1 MSEWHRPVMTALDA
15 LPAPVTVFIR
25 DDDAGWEND
34 RLLALLDT
42 VDAAGACIDL
52 AAIPL
57 AIGDPLVAELIPR
70 LDAAPQRL
78 ALHQHGCAHVNHE
91 SQGRKCE
98 FGPSDDAESQRHDI
112 RGGWL
117 LLQHLFGARVQPI
130 FTPPWNRCAPHTP
143 AVLAELGF
151 AALSRDRGA
160 PAQSALPEMAIDVDW
175 SRHLRDGGPVAAA
188 RALADT
194 LRARASDGAP
204 LGLMLHHATLDAPAL
219 VQLGE
224 LLARL
229 TRHGALRWQPMAAQL
244 ATPTAA
250 SSIRKPS

>member
-1 MSEWHRPVMTALDA
+1 MSDWHRPVMAALDA
-15 LPAPVTVFIR
+15 LPAPVTAFVR

-57 AIGDPLVAELIPR
+57 AVSDPLVAELCVRI
-70 LDAAPQRL
+70 DAAPRRL
-78 ALHQHGCAHVNHE
+78 AVHQHGCAHANHE
-91 SQGRKCE
+91 AEGRKCE
-98 FGPSDDAESQRHDI
+98 FGPSRSAESQRHDL

-117 LLQHLFGARVQPI
+117 LLQHLFGARAQPL

-160 PAQSALPEMAIDVDW
+160 PAQSALPEIAVDVDW
-175 SRHLRDGGPVAAA
+175 SRLLRSGGAVAAA
-188 RALADT
+188 GALAEA
-194 LRARASDGAP
+194 LRARARARAP
-204 LGLMLHHATLDAPAL
+204 LGLMLHHATMDATSLA
-219 VQLGE
+219 QLGE

-229 TRHGALRWQPMAAQL
+229 TRHGALRWQPMAAL
-244 ATPTAA
+244 HAAPTAT
-250 SSIRKPS
+250 SRTPS

>member
-1 MSEWHRPVMTALDA
+1 MSDWHRPVMTALDA
-15 LPAPVTVFIR
+15 LPAPVTAFIR

-42 VDAAGACIDL
+42 VESALACIDL

-57 AIGDPLVAELIPR
+57 ALSDPLVAELGAR

-91 SQGRKCE
+91 SEGRRCE
-98 FGPSDDAESQRHDI
+98 FGASRSAESQRHDI
-112 RGGWL
+112 RAGWL
-117 LLQHLFGARVQPI
+117 LLQHLFGERVQPI

-143 AVLAELGF
+143 AVLAGLGF

-160 PAQSALPEMAIDVDW
+160 PAQSVLPEIAVDVDW
-175 SRHLRDGGPVAAA
+175 SRQLREGGPVAAA
-188 RALADT
+188 RALADA

-204 LGLMLHHATLDAPAL
+204 LGLMLHHATMDATAL
-219 VQLGE
+219 AQFGE
-224 LLARL
+224 LLAHI
-229 TRHGALRWQPMAAQL
+229 TRHGALRWQPMAASL
-244 ATPTAA
+244 AVPA
-250 SSIRKPS
+250 SASRNHR

>member
-1 MSEWHRPVMTALDA
+1 MSSWFAPVLSALDA
-15 LPAPVTVFIR
+15 LPAPLPAFIR

-52 AAIPL
+52 AVIPL
-57 AIGDPLVAELIPR
+57 AISDPLAAELIPR

-91 SQGRKCE
+91 SEGRKCE
-98 FGPSDDAESQRHDI
+98 FGPSRSAASQRHDI

-160 PAQSALPEMAIDVDW
+160 PAQSAVPEIAVDVDW
-175 SRHLRDGGPVAAA
+175 SRQLREGGPVAAA
-188 RALADT
+188 RALADA
-194 LRARASDGAP
+194 LRARAGDGAP
-204 LGLMLHHATLDAPAL
+204 LGLMLHHATMDAPAL
-219 VQLGE
+219 AQLGE
-224 LLARL
+224 LLACI

-244 ATPTAA
+244 AVPAAAA
-250 SSIRKPS
+250 SSRNPS